1 MAPFHLAARAR
12 TSLRRLAHRS
22 HDARQVRRAQ
32 ALIWLHEGRS
42 VSAIARQLGVNR
54 RTLQRWV
61 KRYQAQGGTPVID
74 RLKDRPHPGRPAR
87 HRQAI
92 QRLIEKVWDREPR
105 RYGFRALLWTVPMLR
120 CLFHH
125 RTGHWVGA
133 NTIRRVLH
141 QLQYRYKRPRLVL
154 ALRRSTWRQA
164 KGGLNADFLGENGP
178 SVCSSTRSFSMRFR
192 RYMRCGCPSGNKP
205 RFLFWANITTDG
217 F

>member
-12 TSLRRLAHRS
+12 TSLQRLAHRS
-22 HDARQVRRAQ
+22 RDVRQVRRAQ
-32 ALIWLHEGRS
+32 ALLRLHEGQP

-61 KRYQAQGGTPVID
+61 RRYHAQVGTPVAD
-74 RLKDRPHPGRPAR
+74 RLKDHPRPGRPAR
-87 HRQAI
+87 HRRAI
-92 QRLIEKVWDREPR
+92 GRLIEKVWDRDPR
-105 RYGFRALLWTVPMLR
+105 RYGFRALLWTIPMLR
-120 CLFHH
+120 CLFHK
-125 RTGHWVGA
+125 RTGHRVST

-164 KGGLNADFLGENGP
+164 KGGLNADFLGENRL
-178 SVCSSTRSFSMRFR
+178 SAYSSTRLFSTRSH

-205 RFLFWANITTDG
+205 KSLFSVNITTGG